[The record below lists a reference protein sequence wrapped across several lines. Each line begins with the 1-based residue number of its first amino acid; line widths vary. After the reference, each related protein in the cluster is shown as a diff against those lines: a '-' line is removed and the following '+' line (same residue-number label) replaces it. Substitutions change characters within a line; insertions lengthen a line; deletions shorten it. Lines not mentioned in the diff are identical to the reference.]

1 MRAKSV
7 FRYSEPS
14 VVGGFITVDV
24 DEEMLDEIM
33 RNVEEKIAN
42 AAYDM
47 KLDLTKELIK
57 DYESLEVLKKALVK
71 ERANDT
77 DGTD

>member
-14 VVGGFITVDV
+14 VIGGFIAIDV

-33 RNVEEKIAN
+33 SQVEQRIAN

-47 KLDLTKELIK
+47 KLDMTKELIN
-57 DYESLEVLKKALVK
+57 DYESLVLLKKALVK
-71 ERANDT
+71 DRNAN
-77 DGTD
+77 GTD

>member
-14 VVGGFITVDV
+14 VVGGFIAVDV

-47 KLDLTKELIK
+47 KLDMTKELIK

-71 ERANDT
+71 ERANDS